1 MGNRANLHD
10 HEAIAHGVEVKSMHL
25 ARPSRGDHST
35 APLNRGDC
43 GVICLGPTDYD
54 RSESPVSWVVPI
66 PPAVTR
72 TRCLGLM
79 SEPPTRHP
87 LPQPLS
93 RTFWIWMSA
102 YNEKADIARSSE
114 KNGLAKHGLC
124 RLLAQNTH
132 SAQSL
137 RRHGIREITD
147 PRARA
152 TVYRPMTD
160 PIRRDREGQ
169 FLTQMRR
176 SQTAVL
182 RLSVFDDSQR
192 CFSLLREASL
202 DKVFDHPG
210 FD

>member
-1 MGNRANLHD
+1 MGNRANLND
-10 HEAIAHGVEVKSMHL
+10 HEAIAHGVEIKSMHL

-124 RLLAQNTH
+124 RFLAQGTRSSMSPRMHAN
-132 SAQSL
+132 
-137 RRHGIREITD
+137 RHIAD
-147 PRARA
+147 AR
-152 TVYRPMTD
+152 
-160 PIRRDREGQ
+160 G
-169 FLTQMRR
+169 RR
-176 SQTAVL
+176 SI
-182 RLSVFDDSQR
+182 
-192 CFSLLREASL
+192 
-202 DKVFDHPG
+202 
-210 FD
+210 